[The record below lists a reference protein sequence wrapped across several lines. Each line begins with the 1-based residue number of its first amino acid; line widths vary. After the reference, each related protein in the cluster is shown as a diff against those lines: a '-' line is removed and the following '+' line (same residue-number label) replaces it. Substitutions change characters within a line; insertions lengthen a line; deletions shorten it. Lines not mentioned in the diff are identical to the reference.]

1 MLLEDFLQAG
11 LGHAPCAFIAAI
23 SHAQWLVSQNVKLNT
38 SSSIGPT
45 HCRKSEAISAT

>member
-23 SHAQWLVSQNVKLNT
+23 SHAQWLVSQNAEIEYQLKHRAYALPE
-38 SSSIGPT
+38 I
-45 HCRKSEAISAT
+45 